1 MNRGEESLFSG
12 GQCHV
17 VRGGNGLEIA
27 LGVAL
32 TDVEREGGVMAHG
45 LGIVSQ

>member
-1 MNRGEESLFSG
+1 MSCEEGSLFRD

-17 VRGGNGLEIA
+17 VRYGNSLEIA
-27 LGVAL
+27 FGVAL
-32 TDVEREGGVMAHG
+32 AYVEREGGVMAHG